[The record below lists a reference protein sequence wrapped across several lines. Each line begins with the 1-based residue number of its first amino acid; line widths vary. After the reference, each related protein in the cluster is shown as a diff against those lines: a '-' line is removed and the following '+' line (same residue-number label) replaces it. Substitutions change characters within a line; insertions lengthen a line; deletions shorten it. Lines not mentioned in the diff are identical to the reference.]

1 MPAETSSPWNRFLAR
16 FEQRYKLGG
25 AALYDAGQV
34 RGMLTQA
41 TRRSAV
47 HARGAL
53 AEALEAIGETEAAG
67 AVRGVETADLV
78 DGLDLC
84 DEALAREAF

>member
-1 MPAETSSPWNRFLAR
+1 MSGDWNKFLGR

-67 AVRGVETADLV
+67 GAVRAVETADLV
-78 DGLDLC
+78 GGLDLC